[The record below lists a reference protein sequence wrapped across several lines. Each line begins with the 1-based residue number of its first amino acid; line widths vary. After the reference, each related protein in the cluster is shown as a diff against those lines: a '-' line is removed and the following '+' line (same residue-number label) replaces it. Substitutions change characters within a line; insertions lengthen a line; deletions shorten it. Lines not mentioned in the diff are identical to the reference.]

1 MQVGTT
7 CAPELS
13 NVAQIGAARPGVEV
27 QLSIGIAW
35 YSDGRGTGGCYGK
48 DMVGEHL
55 AQTRAD
61 KLTRP
66 PFASTQTMCKAVY
79 EFGGDVAARM
89 SAAS

>member
-1 MQVGTT
+1 MSLRAEQQSKRRRGNEQEKSQVQSSVR
-7 CAPELS
+7 CL
-13 NVAQIGAARPGVEV
+13 QQAR
-27 QLSIGIAW
+27 
-35 YSDGRGTGGCYGK
+35 CYGK